1 MKIKIY
7 NDPHL
12 SAKVHQHYWKLI
24 EEFSASVG
32 RNDGGAFALEFQYND
47 KTRDFIIH
55 FVDRWIP
62 FPFEYVL
69 MLIFSFTFYFL

>member
-12 SAKVHQHYWKLI
+12 SAKAHQHYWKMI
-24 EEFSASVG
+24 EEFSFSVG
-32 RNDGGAFALEFQYND
+32 RSDGEFEYND
-47 KTRDFIIH
+47 KTRDFIIQ

-62 FPFEYVL
+62 FPFEYVV
-69 MLIFSFTFYFL
+69 MQIYSFTFYFL

>member
-12 SAKVHQHYWKLI
+12 SAKAHQHYWKMI

-32 RNDGGAFALEFQYND
+32 RSDGEFEYND
-47 KTRDFIIH
+47 KTRDFIIQ

-62 FPFEYVL
+62 FPFEYVV
-69 MLIFSFTFYFL
+69 MQIFSFTFYFL